1 MMQIQNSKSE
11 TPFSCSEF
19 YELWSFRI
27 SDFGFRICLE
37 GGLVPSDDFWADLP
51 SEKAKILLPKKD
63 QPEVVVPKSL
73 TTKQRVD
80 VVSTDTTL

>member
-51 SEKAKILLPKKD
+51 SEKAKNFVTEKGSARSGCSEITYY
-63 QPEVVVPKSL
+63 Q
-73 TTKQRVD
+73 TAR
-80 VVSTDTTL
+80 